1 VSALSE
7 SPVRRQL
14 VLLVGAVV
22 FVDTMF
28 YAAIAPL
35 LPTLA
40 HQLHLSKLSA
50 GVMTACYP
58 VGTFFGSLPGGLLT
72 VRIGPKRTVYLGM
85 ALLAVS
91 TLAFGWLHNAPA
103 LDMARMA
110 EGVGGACSWAGALA
124 WIVVESPAAQ
134 RGQAVGAT
142 IGAAIGGAL
151 FGPVIGTLATA
162 VGRGPA
168 FSGVVVLSVL
178 LIDGARRVPLVHTPS
193 AQRLRDI
200 RRALAGT
207 GAVRA
212 VWLVTLP
219 SLASGVLN
227 VLGPLRLHRLGAA
240 AVAIGATYLVS
251 SAVEAVLSPAAGRV
265 SDRRGPLLPVKAGLV
280 GTAVALAC
288 FTLPGTALGLAAL
301 VVVTGAVVAGFW
313 APAMAMLADAAE
325 LGGLEQGFAA
335 ALVNMAWASGQTL
348 GAVAGGAI
356 AKGAGDEV
364 PMGITAGLCVVTLLI
379 VVARPARSPAA
390 AAPRA

>member
-103 LDMARMA
+103 LDVARMA

-379 VVARPARSPAA
+379 VVARPARSPAT

>member
-103 LDMARMA
+103 LDVARMA

-178 LIDGARRVPLVHTPS
+178 LIDGARRGPLVHTPS

>member
-103 LDMARMA
+103 LDVARMA

-379 VVARPARSPAA
+379 VVARSARSPAA